1 MAIMAAVAETG
12 VRPVLSKPTL
22 SRPAVR
28 REMVDSRALEL
39 DELLHEMEAKNG
51 AVRPSRMAAIDAWM
65 RTDRQT
71 DAF

>member
-1 MAIMAAVAETG
+1 MVIMAAVAESG
-12 VRPVLSKPTL
+12 VRPVLSKPNLPRATG
-22 SRPAVR
+22 R
-28 REMVDSRALEL
+28 RERVDSRALEL

-51 AVRPSRMAAIDAWM
+51 AVRHSRMAAIDAWM